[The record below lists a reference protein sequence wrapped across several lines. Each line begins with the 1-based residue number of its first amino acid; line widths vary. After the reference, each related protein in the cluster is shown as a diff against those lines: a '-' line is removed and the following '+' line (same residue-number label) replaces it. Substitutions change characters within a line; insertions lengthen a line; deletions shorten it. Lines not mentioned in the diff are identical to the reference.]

1 MVLEPRLLEK
11 HNAKPVHTGKKF
23 RRSKKVSNNIRQF
36 SAYYDGV
43 IIAGITI
50 FESEKW

>member
-11 HNAKPVHTGKKF
+11 CKNPYIRARNFGLKE
-23 RRSKKVSNNIRQF
+23 VSNNIRQF
-36 SAYYDGV
+36 SAYYDGI